1 MGKRS
6 SDLLQ
11 VFNRRSKEGIRAIR
25 PSGYLLG
32 SAPHVPPSDL
42 SLALPRPFITGI
54 EAYEIDLPRASWLIV
69 TVHGMQDLMMFLFKV
84 AYKYETFPAEKTHT
98 SL

>member
-42 SLALPRPFITGI
+42 SLALPRPFIT
-54 EAYEIDLPRASWLIV
+54 AYEIDLPRASWSSA
-69 TVHGMQDLMMFLFKV
+69 TVHGMQDLLVFLF
-84 AYKYETFPAEKTHT
+84 EIG
-98 SL
+98 LQI

>member
-42 SLALPRPFITGI
+42 SLALPRPFIT
-54 EAYEIDLPRASWLIV
+54 AYEIDLPRASWSSV
-69 TVHGMQDLMMFLFKV
+69 TVHGMQDLLTFLLKV
-84 AYKYETFPAEKTHT
+84 ALK
-98 SL
+98 